1 MRITEEVHLSTI
13 MDEKSNKK
21 DLEEDKNWKK
31 NLKKK
36 RVKRL
41 TKLEIFG
48 IILMDYVVEV
58 L

>member
-1 MRITEEVHLSTI
+1 